1 MEKYFKKQCLSSSK
15 VNSENLPSS
24 SSLPKTNTENLA
36 STPPMSSS
44 KTNLENLPSDPAERK
59 SIKEYHP
66 NERDEVRRKYL
77 TKGPCQPRGHDFPK
91 TLKGHKLRR
100 FNPAWFDLYGDWLE
114 YSIKTDKAFCL
125 VCYLFRDYTENK
137 CGSDEFVTKGFDT
150 WKNPKRLGEHVGL
163 VNSFHNNALKMA
175 DNLMNP
181 NQSIVQ
187 AFYKQNDAA
196 KNEYKIRLNASI
208 DACRYLLRQ
217 GLPFRGHDE
226 STESANKGNFVE
238 LVKYTADQNEIVS
251 KVVLENAPKNNQ
263 MVSHKI
269 QKDLA
274 HCFAEE
280 VTQSIIQEVDHGV
293 FCLLVDESA
302 DVSTKE
308 QVAVVF
314 RFVDKKGIVKERFA
328 GIIHVQETS
337 SASLKCA
344 IDSFFAKHGLSM
356 KKLRGQGYDGASN
369 MKGEFNGL
377 RSLILRENSSAYYVH
392 CFAHQLQLVVVGVAK
407 KHFEVSDFF
416 DKIYVLLNVV
426 GASCKR
432 KDKIRE
438 DQRKIIEE
446 GVREGKIKTG
456 KGLNQECSLQRPGN
470 TRWGSHYK
478 TLLRL
483 ADLFTSIIKVLEYV
497 ESDGSDGIKRCQA
510 NGLLKYFHTFDFV
523 FYLQL
528 MLLLLGLTHN
538 LSKALQRKDQDILN
552 AMSLVKSTKQQL
564 CKLRENG
571 WDSIIGKVNSFCKN
585 NNTELFIMEEEFV
598 NPKRP
603 RQRSNIT
610 NLHHYQV
617 ECFYT
622 VLDMQ
627 IQEFNDRFDE
637 INTELLGCTASLSPT
652 DSFHQFDQSK
662 LVRLSEFYPED
673 FSSMERISFGH
684 QLGIYIDNI
693 SEDQRFANLEGLG
706 DLARVM
712 VETKKHLSHPLVY
725 RLLKLVLT
733 LPVATATVERS
744 FSAMK
749 IVKTTLR
756 NRMGDEFLNDCMVCY
771 TEKEHFDEVTNDMVI
786 KRFQDMKDRRMTL

>member
-1 MEKYFKKQCLSSSK
+1 MED
-15 VNSENLPSS
+15 LPSTS
-24 SSLPKTNTENLA
+24 KTNLKDLPSA
-36 STPPMSSS
+36 S
-44 KTNLENLPSDPAERK
+44 KTNLEDLPSDPADRK
-59 SIKEYHP
+59 RISEYQH

-91 TLKGHKLRR
+91 TLVGNKLRR
-100 FNPAWFDLYGDWLE
+100 FNPDWFNLYGRWLE
-114 YSIKTDKAFCL
+114 DSIKTDKAFCL

-137 CGSDEFVTKGFDT
+137 SGSDEFVTKGFDT
-150 WKNPKRLGEHVGL
+150 WKNPKRLGDHVGL

-175 DNLMNP
+175 DNLMNQD
-181 NQSIVQ
+181 QSIVR
-187 AFYKQNDAA
+187 AFYKQNEAA

-208 DACRYLLRQ
+208 DAW
-217 GLPFRGHDE
+217 HDE
-226 STESANKGNFVE
+226 SVESANRGNFIE
-238 LVKYTADQNEIVS
+238 LVKYTEDQNELVS

-269 QKDLA
+269 QKELA

-280 VTQSIIQEVDHGV
+280 VIQSIIQELDHDV
-293 FCLLVDESA
+293 FYLMVDESA

-308 QVAVVF
+308 QVAVE
-314 RFVDKKGIVKERFA
+314 RFVGL
-328 GIIHVQETS
+328 IHVQETL
-337 SASLKCA
+337 SASLKSA
-344 IDSFFAKHGLSM
+344 IDSLFATHGLSM

-392 CFAHQLQLVVVGVAK
+392 CFAHQLQLVVVAVAK

-416 DKIYVLLNVV
+416 DKISILLNVV

-432 KDKIRE
+432 QDMIRE

-446 GVREGKIKTG
+446 GVSKGEIKTG
-456 KGLNQECSLQRPGN
+456 KGLNQECSLQKPGN

-483 ADLFTSIIKVLEYV
+483 VDLFTSIIKVLEYV
-497 ESDGSDGIKRCQA
+497 EREGSDGIKRCQA
-510 NGLLKYFHTFDFV
+510 NGLLKYFHRFDFV

-528 MLLLLGLTHN
+528 MLLLLGLTNN
-538 LSKALQRKDQDILN
+538 LSMALQNKDHDILN

-564 CKLRENG
+564 CKLRDNG
-571 WDSIIGKVNSFCKN
+571 WGSVIEK
-585 NNTELFIMEEEFV
+585 LFIMEEEFID
-598 NPKRP
+598 PKRP
-603 RQRSNIT
+603 KKRSNIT
-610 NLHHYQV
+610 NLHYYQV

-637 INTELLGCTASLSPT
+637 VNTELLGCTASLSPI
-652 DSFHQFDQSK
+652 DSFYQFDQQK

-673 FSSMERISFGH
+673 FSSMERISLEH

-693 SEDQRFANLEGLG
+693 FEDQRFANLKGLG

-756 NRMGDEFLNDCMVCY
+756 NRMSDEFLNDCMLCY
-771 TEKEHFDEVTNDMVI
+771 IENDHFDKVTNDLVI
-786 KRFQDMKDRRMTL
+786 KRFQSMGERRMTL